1 MTIQTRLTLS
11 SVLVMTAI
19 IAIISALDLGNQ
31 VDSQFRATL
40 DRAKLLEVVATNM
53 VRETLNRDRVHPWRQ
68 SLQDPTLQKDL
79 TDIMSTTNAVMEIAV
94 CDTQGKILL
103 DSLPNPKP
111 PAAPYPGHPDFKSV
125 VDTTYWFD
133 KLRML
138 SETKYYQLEQPLG
151 AAGKAELYVR
161 VIIYPRFMRGDVL
174 PTLYKS
180 ANIAVI
186 SVAGAICITL
196 LFSVIAFRP
205 LGRLGHLL
213 DLVAQ
218 GEYDPREDL
227 PVSRAAADEFGVMA
241 SKVSLLGHKLRGAQF
256 DFTDLRGNF
265 EQLLDQLEDAVL
277 IFGRDRRLVVAAGA
291 VENFLGRTRSE
302 LIGSALTEVFPPGTT
317 LGLILAQAAQTGRP
331 IRNRRV
337 PINRSEGSGAFVA
350 LLSVDTLE
358 SLAPG
363 TNAGRGTALLVRLRD
378 PEAQRQIG
386 RQLQTADRLSAISR
400 ITGGVAHEVK
410 NPLNAMLM
418 HVEVARMKL
427 SQGDTDIAQQM
438 EIISREIL
446 RLDRV
451 VKTFL
456 DFTRPV
462 ELNLSEVPLDAFVR
476 EIVEL
481 ASPQAAA
488 AGIRVAVKED
498 IEGTSIR
505 VDVDLIKQAILNIVV
520 NAIEAMPHG
529 GELRIECAM
538 HNDEAEIRISDTGT
552 GIPPEL
558 REKIFRLYY
567 TTKPE
572 GSGIGLA
579 MTFRIVQ
586 LHYGTIDFASE
597 PGNGTTF
604 VLRLPISL

>member
-1 MTIQTRLTLS
+1 
-11 SVLVMTAI
+11 MTAI
-19 IAIISALDLGNQ
+19 IAIISVLDLGNQ
-31 VDSQFRATL
+31 LDSEFAATL
-40 DRAKLLEVVATNM
+40 KRAQLLERAASNM
-53 VRETLNRDRVHPWRQ
+53 VQGTLNRERLHSPWRT
-68 SLQDPTLQKDL
+68 SLLLDKTLQKDL
-79 TDIMSTTNAVMEIAV
+79 TDIMSTTNAVWEIAV
-94 CDTQGKILL
+94 CDIEGNILL
-103 DSLPNPKP
+103 DSEPDRSLK
-111 PAAPYPGHPDFKSV
+111 APYPGHPNFEKV
-125 VDTTYWFD
+125 VDTTNWYD
-133 KLRML
+133 KVRML
-138 SETKYYQLEQPLG
+138 NEANKYYQLEQALG
-151 AAGKAELYVR
+151 ATGKVQLYVR
-161 VIIYPRFMRGDVL
+161 VIVYPPLMKADVMPSL
-174 PTLYKS
+174 RKS
-180 ANIAVI
+180 LTVALLSI
-186 SVAGAICITL
+186 AGAIGIIL

-218 GEYDPREDL
+218 GDDPKEAL
-227 PVSRAAADEFGVMA
+227 PFSRAAADEFGVMA
-241 SKVSLLGHKLRGAQF
+241 SKVNLLGQALRGAQF

-265 EQLLDQLEDAVL
+265 ERLLDQLEDAVL

-302 LIGSALTEVFPPGTT
+302 LIGSPLAEVFPPGTT
-317 LGLILAQAAQTGRP
+317 VGLILAQAAQTGRP

-337 PINRSEGSGAFVA
+337 PIDRSEVPGAFVA
-350 LLSVDTLE
+350 LLSVDILE
-358 SLAPG
+358 SLAAG

-378 PEAQRQIG
+378 PEATRQIG

-418 HVEVARMKL
+418 HVDLARMKL
-427 SQGDTDIAQQM
+427 AQGDTDVAPQM

-462 ELNLSEVPLDAFVR
+462 ELNLSEVALDAFVQ
-476 EIVEL
+476 EIVDL

-505 VDVDLIKQAILNIVV
+505 MDVDLMKQAILNVVV
-520 NAIEAMPHG
+520 NAIEAMPEG
-529 GELRIECAM
+529 GELRIECSV
-538 HNDEAEIRISDTGT
+538 HGEEAEIRISDTGT

-586 LHYGTIDFASE
+586 LHDGAIDFASE
-597 PGNGTTF
+597 PGSGTTF

>member
-31 VDSQFRATL
+31 VEAQFAATL
-40 DRAKLLEVVATNM
+40 ERAQLLKVMASDM
-53 VRETLNRDRVHPWRQ
+53 VRDTLNRDRAQPWRQ
-68 SLQDPTLQKDL
+68 SLLEKTLQKNL
-79 TDIMSTTNAVMEIAV
+79 TDIMSTTSAVLEIAV
-94 CDTQGKILL
+94 CDTHDEILL
-103 DSLPNPKP
+103 DSDPDPGRLK
-111 PAAPYPGHPDFKSV
+111 APYPGHPNFESV
-125 VDTTYWFD
+125 VTHTNWLD

-138 SETKYYQLEQPLG
+138 KQKKYYQLEQPLG
-151 AAGKAELYVR
+151 PAGKAELYVR
-161 VIIYPRFMRGDVL
+161 VIIYPPLMQIDVG
-174 PTLYKS
+174 PTLKRSS
-180 ANIAVI
+180 AVALVSI
-186 SVAGAICITL
+186 AGAICIIL

-213 DLVAQ
+213 DLVAR
-218 GEYDPREDL
+218 GEYDSKEVL
-227 PVSRAAADEFGVMA
+227 PVSRAAADEFGIMA
-241 SKVSLLGHKLRGAQF
+241 SKVSLLGQQLRHAQF

-265 EQLLDQLEDAVL
+265 ERLLDQLEDAVL

-302 LIGSALTEVFPPGTT
+302 LIGSPLTEVFPPGTT
-317 LGLILAQAAQTGRP
+317 VGLILAQAAQTGRP

-337 PINRSEGSGAFVA
+337 PIDRSEVPGAFVA
-350 LLSVDTLE
+350 LLSVDILE
-358 SLAPG
+358 SLAAG

-418 HVEVARMKL
+418 HVELARMKL
-427 SQGDTDIAQQM
+427 SQGDTDVAPQM

-462 ELNLSEVPLDAFVR
+462 ELNLSEVALDAFVR
-476 EIVEL
+476 EIADL

-488 AGIRVAVKED
+488 AGIRLAVKEE

-505 VDVDLIKQAILNIVV
+505 VDVDLMKQAILNLVV
-520 NAIEAMPHG
+520 NAIEAMPNG
-529 GELRIECAM
+529 GELRIESSM
-538 HNDEAEIRISDTGT
+538 HSDEAEIRISDTGT

-586 LHYGTIDFASE
+586 LHDGAIDFASE